1 MRFTSFTASYGFI
14 PACQVKAKIYQELV
28 LQSAAVDAAQAPYP
42 PFYEPSRVKPWTPI
56 FFLKGFPCPAGDADG

>member
-28 LQSAAVDAAQAPYP
+28 
-42 PFYEPSRVKPWTPI
+42 
-56 FFLKGFPCPAGDADG
+56 